1 MRGED
6 NIFLNGQSAATAPW
20 IWKII
25 SEGTPQR
32 RDQIVDYHGNPIIK
46 FDLPTKNYTPA
57 QYRKT
62 INMVQLA
69 PLMLAALT
77 EIVYNSEINALTI
90 DPSLLELIKD
100 AGGPD
105 LTQRETIIKQ
115 TPIIEPVQPSLD
127 SVSQTTSTNERLL
140 R

>member
-1 MRGED
+1 MRGEN

-62 INMVQLA
+62 INMVHLA

-90 DPSLLELIKD
+90 DPSLLQLIKD

-115 TPIIEPVQPSLD
+115 TPTVIEPTVVEPIVQQ
-127 SVSQTTSTNERLL
+127 VVTHERPLG
-140 R
+140 